1 MIKVTLIKSVS
12 NETKT
17 VKDTVEALGLKKI
30 GQTKTFEESPAVLG
44 QVKKAGYLLKV
55 EKGE

>member
-17 VKDTVEALGLKKI
+17 VKATVEALGLKKI

-55 EKGE
+55 EKGV

>member
-17 VKDTVEALGLKKI
+17 VKATVEALGLKKT

>member
-17 VKDTVEALGLKKI
+17 VKATVEALGLKKI
-30 GQTKTFEESPAVLG
+30 GQTKTFEEPPAVLG

>member
-17 VKDTVEALGLKKI
+17 VKATVEAWGLKKI